1 MRTLI
6 LISRIA
12 LIKQID
18 KLFYELYEL
27 TPEEIAIVAGQWTWQ
42 YWTRG
47 GNHLFCRC
55 YLHFPM

>member
-27 TPEEIAIVAGQWTWQ
+27 TPEEIAIVAGQ
-42 YWTRG
+42 
-47 GNHLFCRC
+47 
-55 YLHFPM
+55 